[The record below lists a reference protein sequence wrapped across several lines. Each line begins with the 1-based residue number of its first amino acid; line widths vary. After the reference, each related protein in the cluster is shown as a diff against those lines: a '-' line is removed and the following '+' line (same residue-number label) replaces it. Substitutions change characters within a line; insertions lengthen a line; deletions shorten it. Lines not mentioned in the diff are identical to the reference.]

1 MFARDARAGAGFGNE
16 RCMTCG
22 KGGPRPRQIRANETG
37 CQWGEYCRGACA
49 AEAPAACAGVAT
61 VGAIPDDPADDYH
74 DKRDGKRSWCLNKAV
89 ARRAWHADLKR
100 RIPDLAVVSWD
111 RDNSVKHALSYLK
124 HNHHFDCAS
133 PYLANHG
140 HRDEASLEA
149 RAAPRSFLYVDE
161 AGEMARLLGALGV
174 PVPDAWATDE
184 LVKLTPEDLRDLLV
198 NFDELT
204 RRRAV
209 ALPAGHARQRGA
221 GALRALRGDGAPEPG
236 EVAALR
242 VPSMSASAAVVLPC
256 DGGRRREAPRH
267 VKADPD
273 ALRPGGGHGAGAP
286 RSPRAASACCG
297 AGTQLQIF
305 NLELRAKMKSHN
317 MTETV
322 VFWRWASPNNIA
334 LVTPTA
340 VFHWSIEGTSEPVK
354 VLDRHA
360 SLGEGTQVI
369 NYQVSPDEKWCL
381 LMGISQAAG
390 GVIQG
395 NMQLYSVEKKV
406 SQTLQGH
413 AGCFHSMAVPGRSDP
428 AQRQGA
434 LPRIT
439 TDTVFVTC
447 GVSAT
452 GGLLGITARK
462 GQLLQVSLNEQT
474 PCPTSC
480 RARDNALGI
489 ALASRLN
496 LPGADDLYVA
506 EFNRLLGGG
515 DVAGAA
521 SRRVGYRCDYSFMLG
536 NLVRANP
543 PGALDFAKQLAAGS
557 LVDPNSV
564 VEIFMAANRIQET
577 TAFLLEA
584 LKGNKPEEGY
594 LQTKLLEIN
603 LRGGSPQVADAILQ
617 NAMFTHYD
625 RQYVAK
631 LCEAAG
637 LSQRALEHYTDVD
650 DIKRSLLAMCANP
663 QALNPEFVLS
673 YLGSLSPEASLE
685 CLKELL
691 ARNMRGN
698 MQIVTQVAAKYN
710 EQIGAQ
716 PLVDLFESFKCYE
729 GLFYYLGQIVNFS
742 QDATVHYKYIEA
754 AAKCQQYKE
763 VERVCR
769 DSTVYEP
776 QPVKEFLMEMKLP
789 DPRPLI
795 HKYIEVYCN
804 KVSPQKTPMVVGKL
818 LDLDCNEDFVRGLL
832 NSVGH
837 ACPVEELVEQVEHR
851 NRLRLLQP
859 WLEARIATG
868 NQETGTH
875 NAIGKIYYYDP
886 RVLGKYCE
894 KLDPSLAFLAYKR
907 AGGECDADLI
917 RVTTENGL
925 FKDQARYLVE
935 KQDLELWASV
945 LTPPAEEAVGDASEA
960 NRRAL
965 IDQVVQTALPE
976 TRDPDHVST
985 SVKAFMAA
993 DLPHEL
999 IELLERIVLQGSD
1012 FSENKNLQ
1020 NLLILTAIKADKERV
1035 MEYVNRLDNFDGPE
1049 IAKIAASDQYNLYE
1063 EGFVIYTKFAKAAPD
1078 AAAAAELNVAAVGVL
1093 VDLVR
1098 NLERASEFAERVN
1111 EAGVWS
1117 RLAKAQLAEDL
1128 IAAAVASFIKAGD
1141 ATCYGEVIAAAERED
1156 SYETLVPFLAMA
1168 RKHVKEAQLDTMLIY
1183 AYAKSNMLG
1192 DLEEFIAA
1200 PNLLFASINNNAKLA
1215 LCYVNLEMYRE
1226 AVDAAHKANS
1236 VSTWKEVNRVCVQVG
1251 EFCLARVAG
1260 LQIIVHPDH
1269 LEELTLLYERAGQ
1282 PMELIQLMEQG
1293 LGLDAAHSGI
1303 FTELGVLYSKYVPAK
1318 LMEHIKIFWSR
1329 MNTPKLMRACEKAL
1343 LWDEAVFLLKEDEQ
1357 HDSARI
1363 SLGVRQRGED
1373 DDRAATAFGHD
1384 LFLDC
1389 VQKVRNSEIYYK
1401 SIAFYVEQQPLHLNR
1416 LLQVLTPHLDH
1427 SRCVHQ
1433 VRKLENLPLVLPYLK
1448 AVQKENLTA
1457 VNDAVNELYA
1467 DARTTRRSASRS
1479 TTDNFDHIALAQKI
1493 EKHELLEFRRIAAY
1507 IYKKNK
1513 RWQKSVQL
1521 SKADKMYKDSID
1533 TTRHLHDKLEELDKR
1548 TAPKA
1553 EDEASPEAAAAQAMM
1568 YGDPAMGMAAGPDAH
1583 GAAGAPGAYVDNA
1596 YGMPQNGG
1604 MPPQMGMPGMP
1615 QPAYGMPPQ
1624 GMPGMPPQPGM
1635 F

>member
-1 MFARDARAGAGFGNE
+1 
-16 RCMTCG
+16 
-22 KGGPRPRQIRANETG
+22 
-37 CQWGEYCRGACA
+37 
-49 AEAPAACAGVAT
+49 
-61 VGAIPDDPADDYH
+61 
-74 DKRDGKRSWCLNKAV
+74 
-89 ARRAWHADLKR
+89 
-100 RIPDLAVVSWD
+100 
-111 RDNSVKHALSYLK
+111 
-124 HNHHFDCAS
+124 
-133 PYLANHG
+133 
-140 HRDEASLEA
+140 
-149 RAAPRSFLYVDE
+149 
-161 AGEMARLLGALGV
+161 MARLLGALGV

-198 NFDELT
+198 NFDELNA
-204 RRRAV
+204 RA
-209 ALPAGHARQRGA
+209 APGPGLPAGHARQRGA
-221 GALRALRGDGAPEPG
+221 GALRALRGDGAPEP
-236 EVAALR
+236 E
-242 VPSMSASAAVVLPC
+242 
-256 DGGRRREAPRH
+256 GGRRAPRPVH
-267 VKADPD
+267 LPSLGVSAGSIKFGFGSPQVFIVDLASGSPPQVTKRPMSAEAAIMNPVSKVL
-273 ALRPGGGHGAGAP
+273 ALR
-286 RSPRAASACCG
+286 

-322 VFWRWASPNNIA
+322 VFWRWTSPNNIA
-334 LVTPTA
+334 LVADGGVPLVHRGHVGA
-340 VFHWSIEGTSEPVK
+340 RQGARPPRV
-354 VLDRHA
+354 
-360 SLGEGTQVI
+360 LGEGTQVI

-428 AQRQGA
+428 AQVLIFEEKKADQPAKLFVMEVGRDKDAPGGVFRLAPVAIPVPADAPNDFPVSMVPSPKHDVVYMVTKMGYLYLFDCLSGKA
-434 LPRIT
+434 LSTARIT

-474 PCPTSC
+474 LVPYVNDVNMALSVYL
-480 RARDNALGI
+480 RANVPEKAINCFLRDKTCD
-489 ALASRLN
+489 REQK
-496 LPGADDLYVA
+496 VR
-506 EFNRLLGGG
+506 FN
-515 DVAGAA
+515 
-521 SRRVGYRCDYSFMLG
+521 VGYRCDYSFMLG

-594 LQTKLLEIN
+594 LQTKLLEE
-603 LRGGSPQVADAILQ
+603 GGSPQVATILQ
-617 NAMFTHYD
+617 NAMFTPTTAVPVIFNPTSISLVDLHTG
-625 RQYVAK
+625 QYVAK

-673 YLGSLSPEASLE
+673 YFGSLSPEASLE

-795 HKYIEVYCN
+795 HVCDRHDFIEEMTAYLYGNNLQKYIEVYCN

-875 NAIGKIYYYDP
+875 NAIGKIYVTLNRDPVSFLTNDQYYDP

-945 LTPPAEEAVGDASEA
+945 LTPPAEENVGDASEA

-1049 IAKIAASDQYNLYE
+1049 IAKIAVSDQYNLYE

-1078 AAAAAELNVAAVGVL
+1078 AAAAVELNVAAVGVL
-1093 VDLVR
+1093 VDLAR

-1200 PNLLFASINNNAKLA
+1200 PNVASIQSIGERCFDEGLFSAAKLLFASINNNAKLA

-1251 EFCLARVAG
+1251 EFRLARVAG

-1363 SLGVRQRGED
+1363 SARGVPATRQNS
-1373 DDRAATAFGHD
+1373 RARSHRRRFG
-1384 LFLDC
+1384 
-1389 VQKVRNSEIYYK
+1389 
-1401 SIAFYVEQQPLHLNR
+1401 
-1416 LLQVLTPHLDH
+1416 
-1427 SRCVHQ
+1427 
-1433 VRKLENLPLVLPYLK
+1433 
-1448 AVQKENLTA
+1448 
-1457 VNDAVNELYA
+1457 
-1467 DARTTRRSASRS
+1467 
-1479 TTDNFDHIALAQKI
+1479 
-1493 EKHELLEFRRIAAY
+1493 
-1507 IYKKNK
+1507 
-1513 RWQKSVQL
+1513 
-1521 SKADKMYKDSID
+1521 
-1533 TTRHLHDKLEELDKR
+1533 
-1548 TAPKA
+1548 
-1553 EDEASPEAAAAQAMM
+1553 
-1568 YGDPAMGMAAGPDAH
+1568 
-1583 GAAGAPGAYVDNA
+1583 
-1596 YGMPQNGG
+1596 
-1604 MPPQMGMPGMP
+1604 
-1615 QPAYGMPPQ
+1615 
-1624 GMPGMPPQPGM
+1624 
-1635 F
+1635 